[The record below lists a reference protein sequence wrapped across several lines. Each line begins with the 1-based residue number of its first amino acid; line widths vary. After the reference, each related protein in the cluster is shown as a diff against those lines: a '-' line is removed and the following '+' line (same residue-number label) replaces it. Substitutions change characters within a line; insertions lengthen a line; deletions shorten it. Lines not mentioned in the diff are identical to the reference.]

1 MKIPINRILTFRLL
15 VSKRTSITSSPVK
28 TPSSSEFVL
37 LTSGIHSLWFLHS
50 TWDAVLPELI
60 LHGLP
65 SGYSSP
71 SAAATWLCTT
81 GPPIQDHS
89 ALHRSPQVA
98 APPALLY
105 CGLLSSSQRLLLW
118 GLSMYCAS
126 SRPHQLLLQGP
137 LYGCRWRSA
146 NSTHGPQGE
155 QRATARPSPEL

>member
-37 LTSGIHSLWFLHS
+37 LTSGIHSSWFLHS

-89 ALHRSPQVA
+89 ALHRFPTGGSSPSPAPLWAPQLQPEA
-98 APPALLY
+98 APVGALHVL
-105 CGLLSSSQRLLLW
+105 CLLQ
-118 GLSMYCAS
+118 AS
-126 SRPHQLLLQGP
+126 SAAAPRASLWLQVEICKQYPWTTGGTAC
-137 LYGCRWRSA
+137 Y
-146 NSTHGPQGE
+146 ST
-155 QRATARPSPEL
+155 ALS